1 MILLHHKLTSFD
13 SELKVDVDAKSV
25 IGNTWHL
32 WESTCSQRKADI
44 AAVSFTGGSSGVG
57 TAATRNKSIVPVWI
71 PIEI

>member
-1 MILLHHKLTSFD
+1 MILLHEKLTSFD

-25 IGNTWHL
+25 IGKTWHL

-44 AAVSFTGGSSGVG
+44 ADASFAGGSPGVG